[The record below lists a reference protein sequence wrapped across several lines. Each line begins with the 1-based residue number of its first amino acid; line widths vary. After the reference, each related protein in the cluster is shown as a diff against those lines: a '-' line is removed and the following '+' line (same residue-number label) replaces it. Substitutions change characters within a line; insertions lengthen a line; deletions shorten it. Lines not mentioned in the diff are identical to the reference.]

1 MKDMHGE
8 EIKKGDYIIYGAD
21 NGSSLFIGKVFKL
34 GKSRCWF
41 NHVHQPEFGVFEVW
55 ENNIHNR
62 YYDRVSIY
70 KRNENS

>member
-1 MKDMHGE
+1 MRDMHGE
-8 EIKKGDYIIYGAD
+8 EIKKGDYIIYGSD

-34 GKSRCWF
+34 GNKRCWF
-41 NHVHQPEFGVFEVW
+41 NRVHQPEVGVFEVW

-70 KRNENS
+70 KRNI